1 MYFDLNYVIEQV
13 GKEKGIPKETI
24 IDALEEAILS
34 ASKKKYGS
42 HLDLEARYNEELGE
56 IEVFQFKTVVEEVSE
71 PDMEIALENAKAHDP
86 ECLYGDSIGIKMDT
100 STLGRIAAQT
110 AKQIIVQ
117 KVRNAE
123 SDVIYNE
130 YKGKKGEIVTG
141 VIQRI
146 EKNHYVVNLGK
157 TEAILPAKEVIPG
170 ENFRQRDRVK
180 GFVLDVEKSQK
191 GCTILMSRTHPQFL
205 MKLFE
210 LEVPEIQEG
219 IIKILSAAREPGERA
234 KISVYSDD
242 SDIDPI
248 GACVGVKGSRV
259 QAVVQELRGEKIDII
274 PWNRD
279 IAKFVCNTLAPAK
292 VSKVYIN
299 EEDHSMEVIV
309 NDDQLSLAIGKR
321 GQNVRLASKLTG
333 WKIDISSESEVE
345 KTSKKVIDELVEN
358 LKVSEILARVLND
371 EYLRDPKDIAKLTPE
386 EMNKITSISI
396 EDCKRIIEEAKS
408 IMNKLGS
415 ENAGQ
420 GVPAAEVAEVPASEN
435 AGQGVPAAEVAEVPA
450 SENAG
455 QEVTVAE
462 VAEVPANDGT
472 EEIGEEGV

>member
-130 YKGKKGEIVTG
+130 YKGKKGELVTG

-219 IIKILSAAREPGERA
+219 IIR
-234 KISVYSDD
+234 Y
-242 SDIDPI
+242 
-248 GACVGVKGSRV
+248 
-259 QAVVQELRGEKIDII
+259 
-274 PWNRD
+274 
-279 IAKFVCNTLAPAK
+279 
-292 VSKVYIN
+292 
-299 EEDHSMEVIV
+299 
-309 NDDQLSLAIGKR
+309 
-321 GQNVRLASKLTG
+321 
-333 WKIDISSESEVE
+333 
-345 KTSKKVIDELVEN
+345 
-358 LKVSEILARVLND
+358 
-371 EYLRDPKDIAKLTPE
+371 
-386 EMNKITSISI
+386 
-396 EDCKRIIEEAKS
+396 
-408 IMNKLGS
+408 
-415 ENAGQ
+415 
-420 GVPAAEVAEVPASEN
+420 
-435 AGQGVPAAEVAEVPA
+435 
-450 SENAG
+450 
-455 QEVTVAE
+455 
-462 VAEVPANDGT
+462 
-472 EEIGEEGV
+472 